1 MADECMVHYHC
12 GTFYNVPA
20 KSLKGGVHPPFFFV
34 TCGRYIGVFSGWDNV
49 EPMVVGIRYAV
60 YAEVE
65 SLEDGERAVR
75 MAIEKGE
82 IVRFPVPFVL

>member
-1 MADECMVHYHC
+1 M
-12 GTFYNVPA
+12 FINV
-20 KSLKGGVHPPFFFV
+20 STSVVYFFS
-34 TCGRYIGVFSGWDNV
+34 RDNV